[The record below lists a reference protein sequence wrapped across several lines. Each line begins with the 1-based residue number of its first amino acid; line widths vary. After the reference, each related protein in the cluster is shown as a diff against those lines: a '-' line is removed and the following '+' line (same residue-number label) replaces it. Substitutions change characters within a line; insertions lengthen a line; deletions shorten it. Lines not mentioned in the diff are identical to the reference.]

1 MSSEQSFRPKKEFKT
16 DEAAGDNFFRPITTA
31 DKSFRPITADKSFR
45 PIIITD
51 EFETDE
57 AADKSFR
64 PITTKEFETDEAA
77 NNEVKGIISAY
88 EDEKRQA
95 QQAQQAHR
103 ARLHA
108 EADDAARMVSE
119 YHKREKDKEGLCVTQ
134 GGRIKNILRKKNKS
148 NKNKSKRVNKRIKKN
163 KRNSR
168 KYSRN
173 SLKK

>member
-16 DEAAGDNFFRPITTA
+16 DEAAGDKYFRPITTTA
-31 DKSFRPITADKSFR
+31 DKSFRPITTADKSFR

-77 NNEVKGIISAY
+77 NNEVKGIISTY

-95 QQAQQAHR
+95 HQAHR
-103 ARLHA
+103 ARLRA